1 MFRNVISFNSH
12 DNPGTQAVDS
22 ISQRKKEVHRGL
34 RNFPHFTTAVSSR
47 AGIQTQALKPRGST
61 YSFIASFKIFIEH
74 LLYSRHL
81 DYSSDNRQI
90 SPHARHLTFLL
101 SHAGPL
107 QLVTQRKGRQDC
119 RDPSRPQEAHQRQKK
134 GSDTK

>member
-1 MFRNVISFNSH
+1 MLLGLFRNVISFNPH

-22 ISQRKKEVHRGL
+22 ISQRKKEGHRGL

-47 AGIQTQALKPRGST
+47 AGIQTQALKPRGFT
-61 YSFIASFKIFIEH
+61 YSFIAAFKIFIEH

-81 DYSSDNRQI
+81 DYSSDNRKI
-90 SPHARHLTFLL
+90 SPLTFLL

-107 QLVTQRKGRQDC
+107 KLVTQRKGRQDC